1 MENKVCSFI
10 AIVGGHYGYRSL
22 LESVEMVPW
31 LSCIR
36 DISRDRSTCVE
47 IEDFIG

>member
-1 MENKVCSFI
+1 MESKACSFI

-22 LESVEMVPW
+22 LESVEMVSW
-31 LSCIR
+31 LSCSR

-47 IEDFIG
+47 LKIL